1 VAAAKK
7 KKLAEEKRLE
17 KAAQK
22 AERLIQKEARKQLQ
36 NEARE
41 VKKRQ
46 RNQTQQSAMNTI
58 AKTVEDRDME
68 EEEVET
74 RISRS
79 GRQIKAPR
87 HLQQ

>member
-1 VAAAKK
+1 MATKK
-7 KKLAEEKRLE
+7 KKLAKKKRLE
-17 KAAQK
+17 KVAQK
-22 AERLIQKEARKQLQ
+22 VERLIQKETRKQLQ

-41 VKKRQ
+41 LKKRQ
-46 RNQTQQSAMNTI
+46 RNQTQLSAKNTI
-58 AKTVEDRDME
+58 AKIVEDHDI
-68 EEEVET
+68 EEEVAKT